1 MPGWAPPSPAP
12 ILRLSLG
19 RYGVSKY
26 CPISQE
32 HQGLRKGVGQTSRST
47 VLSPGNWLSFSPRPS
62 HRASGLMAEKSA
74 NALRLSD
81 L

>member
-1 MPGWAPPSPAP
+1 MPGLAPPSPAP

-32 HQGLRKGVGQTSRST
+32 HQGLREGVIQTYSST
-47 VLSPGNWLSFSPRPS
+47 VFSSGN
-62 HRASGLMAEKSA
+62 
-74 NALRLSD
+74 
-81 L
+81 